1 MAASR
6 ENRSTKAGL
15 ETMKLT
21 ALDALY
27 EDLWAALGP
36 KVHRGAAAKR
46 RATAA
51 LLRTADAILIR
62 TIIDPLDQKGGK
74 GGIEASKRYAL
85 YEDGQSL
92 ADFILRH
99 GDGPHLRLDIQRGNI
114 RLVTSAKTGAKTG
127 AKAGAK
133 AAGKARPR
141 KTGKTPA
148 RPR

>member
-1 MAASR
+1 MA
-6 ENRSTKAGL
+6 KL
-15 ETMKLT
+15 EKMNVK

-36 KVHRGAAAKR
+36 KAYQGAAAKR

-51 LLRTADAILIR
+51 LLRVADAIRVR

-85 YEDGQSL
+85 YEDGQSV
-92 ADFILRH
+92 ADFILKH

-114 RLVTSAKTGAKTG
+114 RLVTGTKAASKTG
-127 AKAGAK
+127 
-133 AAGKARPR
+133 PR
-141 KTGKTPA
+141 KTAQKPA
-148 RPR
+148 RKA

>member
-1 MAASR
+1 MAASQ
-6 ENRSTKAGL
+6 KAKL
-15 ETMKLT
+15 EKMNVK

-36 KVHRGAAAKR
+36 KAHQGAAAKR

-51 LLRTADAILIR
+51 LLRVADAIRVR

-85 YEDGQSL
+85 YEDGQSV
-92 ADFILRH
+92 ADFILKH

-114 RLVTSAKTGAKTG
+114 RLVAGAQ
-127 AKAGAK
+127 AARKAG
-133 AAGKARPR
+133 PR
-141 KTGKTPA
+141 KTAKKAA
-148 RPR
+148 RKASGG

>member
-6 ENRSTKAGL
+6 LAALDKMSVK
-15 ETMKLT
+15 

-36 KVHRGAAAKR
+36 KTYQGAAAKR

-51 LLRTADAILIR
+51 LLRAADAFRVR

-85 YEDGQSL
+85 YEDDQTV
-92 ADFILRH
+92 ADFILKH
-99 GDGPHLRLDIQRGNI
+99 GDGPHLRLDVQRGNI
-114 RLVTSAKTGAKTG
+114 RLAAAKSARKSRSGPTAK
-127 AKAGAK
+127 AK
-133 AAGKARPR
+133 AAK
-141 KTGKTPA
+141 KPA
-148 RPR
+148 RKR

>member
-6 ENRSTKAGL
+6 KKRSTKASL
-15 ETMKLT
+15 ETMKLAT
-21 ALDALY
+21 LDALY

-36 KVHRGAAAKR
+36 KAYHGAAAKR

-51 LLRTADAILIR
+51 LLRTADAIRIR

-85 YEDGQSL
+85 YEDGQSV
-92 ADFILRH
+92 ADFILKH

-114 RLVTSAKTGAKTG
+114 RLVTP

-133 AAGKARPR
+133 AARKARPR
-141 KTGKTPA
+141 KAVKKPAKT
-148 RPR
+148 R

>member
-6 ENRSTKAGL
+6 IANL
-15 ETMKLT
+15 EKMNVK

-36 KVHRGAAAKR
+36 KAYQGVAAKR

-51 LLRTADAILIR
+51 LLRVADAIRVR

-85 YEDGQSL
+85 YEDGQSV
-92 ADFILRH
+92 ADFILKH

-114 RLVTSAKTGAKTG
+114 RLLAAAQSTTRPARKA
-127 AKAGAK
+127 APRKAGKK
-133 AAGKARPR
+133 AARRA
-141 KTGKTPA
+141 
-148 RPR
+148 

>member
-6 ENRSTKAGL
+6 KNRSKKATL
-15 ETMKLT
+15 ETMKVA

-36 KVHRGAAAKR
+36 KAYQGAAAKR

-51 LLRTADAILIR
+51 LLRTADAIRIR

-85 YEDGQSL
+85 YEDGQSV
-92 ADFILRH
+92 ADFILKH

-114 RLVTSAKTGAKTG
+114 RLLAP

-133 AAGKARPR
+133 AAPKAGRR
-141 KTGKTPA
+141 KAGKTPA

>member
-6 ENRSTKAGL
+6 LVNL
-15 ETMKLT
+15 EKMNVA

-36 KVHRGAAAKR
+36 KAHQGAAAKR

-51 LLRTADAILIR
+51 LLRAADAIRVR

-85 YEDGQSL
+85 YEDGQSV
-92 ADFILRH
+92 ADFILKH
-99 GDGPHLRLDIQRGNI
+99 GDGPHLRLDVQRGNI
-114 RLVTSAKTGAKTG
+114 RL
-127 AKAGAK
+127 
-133 AAGKARPR
+133 AAAARPAPR
-141 KTGKTPA
+141 KTAKKPV
-148 RPR
+148 RKP

>member
-6 ENRSTKAGL
+6 QNPSVKAKL
-15 ETMKLT
+15 DSMKVA

-36 KVHRGAAAKR
+36 KAYRGAAAKR

-51 LLRTADAILIR
+51 LLRAAGAMRIR

-85 YEDGQSL
+85 YEDGQSV
-92 ADFILRH
+92 ADFILKH
-99 GDGPHLRLDIQRGNI
+99 GDGPHLRLDVQRGNI
-114 RLVTSAKTGAKTG
+114 RLLAAGT
-127 AKAGAK
+127 AGAK
-133 AAGKARPR
+133 PASKSRPR
-141 KTGKTPA
+141 ETAKKL
-148 RPR
+148 PRGA

>member
-1 MAASR
+1 MAATR
-6 ENRSTKAGL
+6 QNRTAKATL
-15 ETMKLT
+15 ESMTVT

-36 KVHRGAAAKR
+36 KAHRGTAAKR

-51 LLRTADAILIR
+51 LLRTADAIRIR

-85 YEDGQSL
+85 YEDGQSV
-92 ADFILRH
+92 ADFILKH

-114 RLVTSAKTGAKTG
+114 RLMAPAKR
-127 AKAGAK
+127 GAK
-133 AAGKARPR
+133 AARRAAPR
-141 KTGKTPA
+141 KAAQKPA
-148 RPR
+148 RRA

>member
-6 ENRSTKAGL
+6 IANL
-15 ETMKLT
+15 EKMTVT

-36 KVHRGAAAKR
+36 KAYQGAAAKR

-51 LLRTADAILIR
+51 LLRAADAIRVR

-85 YEDGQSL
+85 YEDGQSV
-92 ADFILRH
+92 ADFILKH
-99 GDGPHLRLDIQRGNI
+99 GDGPHLRLDVQRGNI
-114 RLVTSAKTGAKTG
+114 RLV
-127 AKAGAK
+127 AGAK
-133 AAGKARPR
+133 AAAKARPR
-141 KTGKTPA
+141 KAAKKPA
-148 RPR
+148 RKASGG

>member
-6 ENRSTKAGL
+6 LANL
-15 ETMKLT
+15 EKMNIA

-36 KVHRGAAAKR
+36 KAYQGAAAKR

-51 LLRTADAILIR
+51 LLRAVDAIRVR

-85 YEDGQSL
+85 YQDGQSV
-92 ADFILRH
+92 ADFILKH
-99 GDGPHLRLDIQRGNI
+99 GDGPHLRLDVQRGNI
-114 RLVTSAKTGAKTG
+114 RLAPA
-127 AKAGAK
+127 
-133 AAGKARPR
+133 ARPVPR
-141 KTGKTPA
+141 KIAKKLA
-148 RPR
+148 RKA

>member
-6 ENRSTKAGL
+6 MANL
-15 ETMKLT
+15 EKMNVK

-36 KVHRGAAAKR
+36 KAYQGVAAKR

-51 LLRTADAILIR
+51 LLRVADAIRVR

-85 YEDGQSL
+85 YEDGQSV
-92 ADFILRH
+92 ADFILKH

-114 RLVTSAKTGAKTG
+114 RLLTG
-127 AKAGAK
+127 AKAAPKPAKRK
-133 AAGKARPR
+133 AAK
-141 KTGKTPA
+141 KPA
-148 RPR
+148 RKA